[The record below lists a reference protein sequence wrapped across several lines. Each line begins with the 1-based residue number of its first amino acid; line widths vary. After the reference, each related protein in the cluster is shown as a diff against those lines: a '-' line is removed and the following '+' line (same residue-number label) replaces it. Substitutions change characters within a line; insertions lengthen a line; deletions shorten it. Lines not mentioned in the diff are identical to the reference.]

1 MPNLVSKNEN
11 LEKSAP
17 VIGAEILKLINA
29 SENRMISIF
38 DAARFLRKSNKI
50 GAKSLY
56 YGILFLYALDIIEFD
71 EPYIIS
77 NAND

>member
-1 MPNLVSKNEN
+1 MANLVSKNEN

-29 SENRMISIF
+29 SEGRMISIF
-38 DAARFLRKSNKI
+38 DAARSLRKSKKI

>member
-1 MPNLVSKNEN
+1 MANLVSKNEN

-17 VIGAEILKLINA
+17 VIGAEILKLLNA
-29 SENRMISIF
+29 SESRMISIF
-38 DAARFLRKSNKI
+38 DAAHSLRKSNKI

-56 YGILFLYALDIIEFD
+56 YGILFLYSLDLIKFD

-77 NAND
+77 NANN

>member
-1 MPNLVSKNEN
+1 MANLVSKNEN

-29 SENRMISIF
+29 SESRMISIF
-38 DAARFLRKSNKI
+38 DAARYLRKSNKI

-56 YGILFLYALDIIEFD
+56 YGILFLYTLDIIEFD

>member
-1 MPNLVSKNEN
+1 MANLVSKNEN
-11 LEKSAP
+11 LGKSAP
-17 VIGAEILKLINA
+17 VIGAEILKLLNA

-38 DAARFLRKSNKI
+38 DAARSLRKSNKI

-56 YGILFLYALDIIEFD
+56 YGILFLYSLGIIEFD